1 MSKFS
6 EFEMTLL
13 EASAPLASVIFG
25 EDVCDVR
32 WEFVADY
39 TSSISIKINDEN
51 DFKVAIT
58 EPDGKLVGSVE
69 HVTLA
74 SIIKLLRELDTSI
87 LNILVEDDEE
97 NDEKE
102 QEFLS

>member
-1 MSKFS
+1 MGFT
-6 EFEMTLL
+6 EFEQGLL
-13 EASAPLASVIFG
+13 EASASLANVTFTKN
-25 EDVCDVR
+25 VCTVR
-32 WEFVADY
+32 WDFVADY

-74 SIIKLLRELDTSI
+74 SIIELLRELDTSI